1 MCSNRDTSGW
11 LRPISAAIC
20 ACVTCWPGDFLA
32 REASSHA
39 DERMASGRG
48 MGTNAI
54 MDSGGEFTGAL
65 GPYRFQGKPTMSQ
78 CQFCWFVGGE

>member
-1 MCSNRDTSGW
+1 MGVLGTHG
-11 LRPISAAIC
+11 A
-20 ACVTCWPGDFLA
+20 TG
-32 REASSHA
+32 HA

-54 MDSGGEFTGAL
+54 MDSGGEFTGPL

-78 CQFCWFVGGE
+78 SQFFWFGGGE